1 MFFSDSLLRSADP
14 EDRETKSREPGST
27 RQEQAHC
34 LQARENSASSKNFRS
49 TAAAQSPATPS
60 VAPLFPLPSRSR
72 SCSRPSPSR
81 TARRRRPEDPAPA
94 GPLSPPTARS
104 SASQSR
110 LPRVRRNCGA
120 CRKGTPSTSTGRTGS
135 RRRRPLK
142 LPAPAPAR
150 GHRRHRRRRL
160 RCPRRGPP
168 AVSPVAHRSEKRAA
182 AGPTGCCAQPRDL
195 LKNGEC

>member
-81 TARRRRPEDPAPA
+81 TARPRLPRDRALA

-104 SASQSR
+104 SASRSR
-110 LPRVRRNCGA
+110 LPHVRRSCGA
-120 CRKGTPSTSTGRTGS
+120 CLTGIPSTSTGPTGS

-142 LPAPAPAR
+142 LPLPAPVSSPQPPRNVVRRAPRSGQLPFPR
-150 GHRRHRRRRL
+150 G
-160 RCPRRGPP
+160 
-168 AVSPVAHRSEKRAA
+168 
-182 AGPTGCCAQPRDL
+182 AGHT
-195 LKNGEC
+195 N